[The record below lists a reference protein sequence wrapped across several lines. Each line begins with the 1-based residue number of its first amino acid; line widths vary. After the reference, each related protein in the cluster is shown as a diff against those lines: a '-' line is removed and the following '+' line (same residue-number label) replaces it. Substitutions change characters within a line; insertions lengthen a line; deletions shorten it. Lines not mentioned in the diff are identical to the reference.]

1 MLSYQTLCD
10 VEYESRVP
18 VRVNVD
24 HVSNGAIS
32 EGGAEHG
39 DVVLGAAGRSEG
51 GGNIVDRVASKS
63 TSAWVCMQNR
73 LNHESLQ
80 IIDLNETP
88 EIALLHTSRQ
98 KGHLCKTELLI
109 CLCPVYL

>member
-10 VEYESRVP
+10 VEYESRIP

-24 HVSNGAIS
+24 HVSNGAVS
-32 EGGAEHG
+32 EGGAEHR
-39 DVVLGAAGRSEG
+39 DVVLRAAGRSEG

-63 TSAWVCMQNR
+63 TSAWVCMQKEAKSRKLTN
-73 LNHESLQ
+73 N

-98 KGHLCKTELLI
+98 KGISTKQN
-109 CLCPVYL
+109 Y